1 MLVESAHPGRMQWI
15 VAAVVLA
22 AAIAAGLL
30 WWFGAT
36 SPRQLAQNVSAPVS
50 GPVSSPVTD
59 ARINTEVSPGTAVQP
74 AERNDL
80 LPRLKLAVS
89 IPPRREDASVAHA
102 GGAKD
107 KSASAKP
114 GSRIQEDVAAH
125 SPVQQKGAATA
136 TVGYG
141 DLPASVRQNMPSLAI
156 NGFASGDGGAAMVV
170 VDDKLLR
177 EGDEAAPGVRVE
189 RILSD
194 GVEFSYRGYRFR
206 R

>member
-1 MLVESAHPGRMQWI
+1 MSYTLDALKRSELQRNATKIPTVAAPLGVLVESAHPGRMQWI

-114 GSRIQEDVAAH
+114 GSRTR
-125 SPVQQKGAATA
+125 KRGRT
-136 TVGYG
+136 
-141 DLPASVRQNMPSLAI
+141 
-156 NGFASGDGGAAMVV
+156 FASLTKGCSDCNGRLWRFARIRAPEHAIACHQR
-170 VDDKLLR
+170 LCLR
-177 EGDEAAPGVRVE
+177 
-189 RILSD
+189 
-194 GVEFSYRGYRFR
+194 
-206 R
+206 